1 MTYPE
6 CFYRMNVYDDDW
18 SIQCIIEAFE
28 KTPTEFERFCG
39 ELFKQMGYQVHLTS
53 PTKDG
58 GYDLLVWNNEMRS
71 IVECKCYPLETKVG
85 RPQLQKLVGANAT
98 IHADQ
103 IWCVTTSDYTSDAI
117 LYAKE
122 VGIRLFNGSDLEH
135 FIRSYFS
142 C

>member
-1 MTYPE
+1 MG
-6 CFYRMNVYDDDW
+6 NVNGW
-18 SIQCIIEAFE
+18 RV
-28 KTPTEFERFCG
+28 RFNKRTNYG
-39 ELFKQMGYQVHLTS
+39 KVLLFT
-53 PTKDG
+53 
-58 GYDLLVWNNEMRS
+58 LVWNDEMHS
-71 IVECKCYPLETKVG
+71 VVECKCYPPETKVG

-103 IWCVTTSDYTSDAI
+103 IWCITTSGYTGDAI